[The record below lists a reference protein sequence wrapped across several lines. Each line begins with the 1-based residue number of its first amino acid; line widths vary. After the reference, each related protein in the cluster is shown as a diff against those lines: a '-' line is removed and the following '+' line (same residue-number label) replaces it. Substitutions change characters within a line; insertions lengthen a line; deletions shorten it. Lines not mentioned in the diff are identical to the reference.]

1 MGPLSLSLPNEEK
14 VIMTLG
20 RIIKRE
26 LFSHE
31 DITGDPA
38 EQDLYLLR
46 TLLSWKSSPIESG
59 KHFFAYNFTLN

>member
-1 MGPLSLSLPNEEK
+1 
-14 VIMTLG
+14 MTLG

-46 TLLSWKSSPIESG
+46 TLRRWKSSPIELG
-59 KHFFAYNFTLN
+59 KIFLHTILRSITLERGKKMNNEC

>member
-1 MGPLSLSLPNEEK
+1 
-14 VIMTLG
+14 MTLG

-59 KHFFAYNFTLN
+59 KFFLHTILRSIKLEREKK